1 MKFQPQRQAAPPS
14 VYYASLTSLARAA
27 VKEAASG
34 HDCLNIID
42 GAKLV
47 DNYCSL
53 KSTGLTPLI
62 KAVDMAGEMGNLL
75 ADQVEEAPFL
85 VFNKPEIVS
94 ALDLGIDPA
103 KLAFIAGVKPA
114 PAIKYGLKRGLRV
127 FGGGSVAD
135 IDKIGKAKLTTGLS
149 DTTLDLVLVF
159 DPTDLPSY
167 DTAMQMVG
175 MTYEQGD
182 KLAGISVQ
190 STEPFCD
197 ESFAKTVALSRL
209 VIEASAQ
216 KNLLQGNEKRII
228 FDIGEVDL
236 NEKNYVKR
244 GEIARKQLTGTGVK
258 LACQASAM
266 VTKGAVGVAV
276 KVTAV
281 QRHAVIVNESIYGAF
296 SGLLVG
302 NLKLQ
307 QPQLVRAGV
316 QKYDNKQSGV
326 RYEVLGCSGA
336 DDDVIFQETEIGGLP
351 FGQGLRLGDWLLF
364 PDVVAPTQSVLTAV
378 SSSSHAAGCPRSPV
392 SPPSPWMTLDISN
405 CGTLDNDISDLENLF
420 SLPDLTEEALE
431 TMFNI

>member
-1 MKFQPQRQAAPPS
+1 M
-14 VYYASLTSLARAA
+14 YASLTSLARAA
-27 VKEAASG
+27 VKDAAYG

-47 DNYCSL
+47 DNYCNL

-85 VFNKPEIVS
+85 VFNKPGMVS
-94 ALDLGIDPA
+94 ALDQGIDPA
-103 KLAFIAGVKPA
+103 KMAFIAGVKPV

-135 IDKIGKAKLTTGLS
+135 IDKIGKAKLTAGLC
-149 DTTLDLVLVF
+149 DTILDLVLVL

-167 DTAMQMVG
+167 DTAMQMVE

-190 STEPFCD
+190 STEPFCN

-228 FDIGEVDL
+228 FDIGEVGL
-236 NEKNYVKR
+236 NEMNDVKR
-244 GEIARKQLTGTGVK
+244 GEIARKQLTGTGVQ

-302 NLKLQ
+302 NLKLE
-307 QPQLVRAGV
+307 QPQLVRESV
-316 QKYDNKQSGV
+316 PNDNNRQSGV

-336 DDDVIFQETEIGGLP
+336 DDVIFQETEIGGLP
-351 FGQGLRLGDWLLF
+351 FGQGLQIGDWLLF
-364 PDVVAPTQSVLTAV
+364 PDVLTPTQSALTAV
-378 SSSSHAAGCPRSPV
+378 SSSSHAGYPRSPV
-392 SPPSPWMTLDISN
+392 SPPSPWMTLDVSN
-405 CGTLDNDISDLENLF
+405 CGTLDDDISDLENLF